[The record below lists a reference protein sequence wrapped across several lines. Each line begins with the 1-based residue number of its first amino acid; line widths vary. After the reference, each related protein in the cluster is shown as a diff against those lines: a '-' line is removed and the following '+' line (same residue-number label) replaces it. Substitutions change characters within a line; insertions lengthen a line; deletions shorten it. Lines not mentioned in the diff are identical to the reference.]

1 MAASIPTPMSLSA
14 CGSLLRPAEAKDDF
28 ITAGFEGRANTFEGE
43 EIMQGDLLITLL
55 KDGDERV
62 LQFNNSA
69 DCTFCISKLA
79 FVHLMRQL
87 IKFEFSD
94 ANSSHILLDAIDYE
108 SEEDMRLQLLQDM
121 VQKLGGQDEE
131 V

>member
-1 MAASIPTPMSLSA
+1 MAASIRTPTCLLD
-14 CGSLLRPAEAKDDF
+14 CGRLLRPAEAKADSLTLGCED
-28 ITAGFEGRANTFEGE
+28 RANTFEG

-55 KDGDERV
+55 KDGDERI

-69 DCTFCISKLA
+69 DSTFCITKLA
-79 FVHLMRQL
+79 YLHLMRQL

-108 SEEDMRLQLLQDM
+108 SEDNMRLELLQAM